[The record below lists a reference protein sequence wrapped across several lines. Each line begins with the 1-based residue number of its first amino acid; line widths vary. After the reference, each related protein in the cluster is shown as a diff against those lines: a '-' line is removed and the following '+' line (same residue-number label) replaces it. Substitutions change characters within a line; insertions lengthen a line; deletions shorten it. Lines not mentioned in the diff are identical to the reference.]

1 MQLTTR
7 SLILLSV
14 TALFLAAATWAAWFL
29 WIALIWL
36 VGVGALLLA
45 DWSLSPAPKDWQL
58 QRRHDDR
65 LSLAVWNPI
74 TVDVQ
79 LQRSARI
86 RSGPLQ
92 VWLRDDP
99 PSTFGI
105 ADEARILAGTVTPG
119 EITILRYSLYPPRR
133 GDYAFGDLHLRWQS
147 VLGLL
152 RRQATIPASE
162 PVKVYPNL
170 VDVKK
175 FDLLLRKNKL
185 SDMGVRRV
193 RQRGAGTEFER
204 LREYQPDDEYRRIN
218 WKATARR
225 GVPITME
232 YETERSQNII
242 ALLDVGRLMR
252 SPVGDV
258 AKMDYAI
265 NAVLLLAY
273 VAGQK
278 GDRIGVMTFADE
290 VEQWLAPR
298 TGKAQFHRMLELLY
312 KVQGQPV
319 ESDYSRAFA
328 YLAARQNRRSLL
340 LVFTDL
346 TGSVLN
352 ETLVAQMLRLRRTH
366 LPLLVTMRDPT
377 VEALA
382 RRPVEDTIA
391 LYRRTVA
398 ETLLAE
404 RELVLEQL
412 RNGGVLTLD
421 VPADELS
428 LSLINRYLEIK
439 AREMI

>member
-1 MQLTTR
+1 MQLTLR

-14 TALFLAAATWAAWFL
+14 TALFLVAATWATWFL

-36 VGVGALLLA
+36 IGVGALLLA
-45 DWSLSPAPKDWQL
+45 DWSLSPAPKDWAL
-58 QRRHDDR
+58 QRRHEDR

-79 LQRSARI
+79 LQRSAQI

-105 ADEARILAGTVTPG
+105 ADEARVLAGTVTPG

-152 RRQATIPASE
+152 RRQATIPAAE

-290 VEQWLAPR
+290 VQQWLAPR

-382 RRPVEDTIA
+382 RQPVEDTIA

-404 RELVLEQL
+404 RELVLERL

>member
-1 MQLTTR
+1 MQLTNR
-7 SLILLSV
+7 SLLLLAL
-14 TALFLAAATWAAWFL
+14 TAVFVAAAAWATWFL
-29 WIALIWL
+29 WLALIWL
-36 VGVGALLLA
+36 IGMGALLLA
-45 DWSLSPAPKDWQL
+45 DWSLSPSPKDWQL
-58 QRRHDDR
+58 QRSHDDR

-74 TVDVQ
+74 EVSIQ
-79 LQRSARI
+79 LRRGAQI

-99 PSTFGI
+99 PSSFGI
-105 ADEARILAGTVTPG
+105 ADDERILVGTVTPT
-119 EITILRYSLYPPRR
+119 ESTILRYSLYPPRR
-133 GDYAFGDLHLRWQS
+133 GDYAFGHLHLRWQS
-147 VLGLL
+147 ALGLL
-152 RRQATIPASE
+152 RRQATIAAAES
-162 PVKVYPNL
+162 VKVYPNL

-185 SDMGVRRV
+185 WELGVRHV

-204 LREYQPDDEYRRIN
+204 LREYQPDDEFRRIN

-265 NAVLLLAY
+265 NAVLLLAF

-278 GDRIGVMTFADE
+278 SDRIGVMTFADE
-290 VEQWLAPR
+290 VQQWLAPR

-382 RRPVEDTIA
+382 RQPVEDTIS

-398 ETLLAE
+398 ETLLSE
-404 RELVLEQL
+404 RELVLERL

-421 VPADELS
+421 VPADQLS

-439 AREMI
+439 ARELI